1 LSSDYDSDLDWP
13 DVSSPESTTFES
25 PVPQLPDLVMS
36 ARPQKTGQK
45 YEKKVAPKP
54 KIFQKEK
61 VTPLKTTPEK
71 GFLHRKNVAKSGSE
85 PSMKRKVMSTP
96 ANKKV
101 VMITSRSRR
110 KIVRPKRFQEA
121 FDELELLAKKY
132 KAEIQMD
139 RKKKEDSDS
148 DEVQLG

>member
-1 LSSDYDSDLDWP
+1 MSSDYDSDLDWP

-61 VTPLKTTPEK
+61 VTPLKQHQKKVSFIEK
-71 GFLHRKNVAKSGSE
+71 VLQKSRSE

-101 VMITSRSRR
+101 VMINVSFT
-110 KIVRPKRFQEA
+110 
-121 FDELELLAKKY
+121 
-132 KAEIQMD
+132 
-139 RKKKEDSDS
+139 KEDS
-148 DEVQLG
+148 